1 MMLKLKTASTCRGP
15 MLAPT
20 PLMRKRVKPP
30 ALKMLPRQVRTRG
43 LLASTALHVVLIAGL
58 IWLPILFPSPVV
70 VENYMDRK
78 PEVAADYQPLVL
90 PKLPQLAAVAS
101 GKSQP
106 AAPAPPRRS
115 AATQPADTPPPVKR
129 DYAGPQEIVSYFPH
143 AVNRVQTIRRP
154 DLVAPP
160 NLKFPLRLQSM
171 VMLPAQAVPVLAPR
185 PHEEARQAPPKP
197 VARNIEIPIPEPTV
211 ELPKLVTVPQQVPA
225 APVEQAPK
233 TTTAP
238 QPSVANSS
246 VDAETISPRKSV
258 IVVNAVSVAPDPAV
272 QIPDAQLA
280 GSFVVGPSLGTAAP
294 VKSSASGTG
303 RSAENAA
310 PKNSASSLNKGSG
323 AGTDI
328 GGGTAASPSHASGA
342 GNGNRESAAVGTA
355 SAPGTGSGSGPSA
368 RGNGNGIASGRG
380 TSSGG
385 TGGISISGG
394 VPGRSGAPGS
404 RTLPMNRSYGL
415 TIISGGSSGGA
426 GRDMGVFDRSET
438 VFSVAIPMADSG
450 GGADWPMQYAM
461 LNHAQPGAG
470 LLVPPFAQKKVAATM
485 ARAQVAGEQGPV
497 FISGVID
504 ETGKLQALR
513 SVRVQDVRSQA
524 AIQALQ
530 QWQFLP
536 AQLDGRPVASKVLI
550 GVIVRFEE

>member
-1 MMLKLKTASTCRGP
+1 MMLKLKTTSTYRGP

-43 LLASTALHVVLIAGL
+43 LLASTALHVVLIAAL

-78 PEVAADYQPLVL
+78 PEVAAEYQPLVL
-90 PKLPQLAAVAS
+90 PKLPQLTADAS
-101 GKSQP
+101 GNSQP
-106 AAPAPPRRS
+106 AAPAPPMR
-115 AATQPADTPPPVKR
+115 AGATQPADTAPPLKR
-129 DYAGPQEIVSYFPH
+129 DYAGPQEIVSYFPN

-171 VMLPAQAVPVLAPR
+171 VMLQAQAAPVLAPR
-185 PHEEARQAPPKP
+185 PPEEAKQSPSKP
-197 VARNIEIPIPEPTV
+197 IARNIEIPIPEPTV
-211 ELPKLVTVPQQVPA
+211 ELPKLVQVPA
-225 APVEQAPK
+225 APAEQTPPK

-238 QPSVANSS
+238 QPSAANSS

-272 QIPDAQLA
+272 QVPDAQLA

-294 VKSSASGTG
+294 VKSSASGNG
-303 RSAENAA
+303 RSAENGRA

-323 AGTDI
+323 GADI
-328 GGGTAASPSHASGA
+328 GSGTGTTAGRASGA
-342 GNGNRESAAVGTA
+342 GNGNRESTAAGTA
-355 SAPGTGSGSGPSA
+355 SAPGTGSGSGASA
-368 RGNGNGIASGRG
+368 RGNGNGIASGRS
-380 TSSGG
+380 TSGGG

-394 VPGRSGAPGS
+394 VPGRSVASGS

-485 ARAQVAGEQGPV
+485 ASQIAGEQGPV

-513 SVRVQDVRSQA
+513 SIRVQDVRSQA

-550 GVIVRFEE
+550 GVIVRSGE